1 MTARPIP
8 IVIAGPNL
16 SMDRTV
22 KIGALTLGGVHRSE
36 RSDTRGGG
44 KGVNVAR
51 ALRCLGR
58 HSEVLGF
65 AAGHTGAAVMGL
77 LGDESLE
84 VDVIRCSGETRSCLT
99 VIDDERITVFNESG
113 PPIEADDWDR
123 FHRRCLESM
132 DGGIFVCSGS
142 WPPGAPADAVAQLV
156 EAARERGCYTICD
169 TARSQLNAALAAKPD
184 AIKPNI
190 AEACEALG
198 RDSVERVA
206 AAAGSRDTAIELA
219 EALLEM
225 GPRSVIVTAGSEG
238 AALAQPGT
246 TSFYEP
252 PSVDVVNPI
261 GAGDSLVAG
270 LALRIADGSDVDA
283 AMPFATAVA
292 AASCETF
299 AAGSLDASRVR
310 ELVGI
315 PTA

>member
-1 MTARPIP
+1 M
-8 IVIAGPNL
+8 
-16 SMDRTV
+16 
-22 KIGALTLGGVHRSE
+22 
-36 RSDTRGGG
+36 
-44 KGVNVAR
+44 NVAR

-58 HSEVLGF
+58 PSEVLGF
-65 AAGHTGAAVMGL
+65 VAGHTGAAVMGL

-84 VDVIRCSGETRSCLT
+84 VDVTRCSGETRSCLT
-99 VIDDERITVFNESG
+99 VIDDERVTVFNESG
-113 PPIEADDWDR
+113 PPIEGDDWDR
-123 FHRRCLESM
+123 FHRRCLGSM

-142 WPPGAPADAVAQLV
+142 WPPGAPADAVALLV
-156 EAARERGCYTICD
+156 RAARERGCFTICD
-169 TARSQLNAALAAKPD
+169 TARSQLKAALAAEPD

-190 AEACEALG
+190 AEAYEALG

-206 AAAGSRDTAIELA
+206 TASGSSEVAIELA

-225 GPRSVIVTAGSEG
+225 GPRRVIVTAGSEG

-246 TSFYEP
+246 TSFFEP
-252 PSVDVVNPI
+252 PPVNVVNPV

-270 LALRIADGSDVDA
+270 LALRIADGWDVEA

-310 ELVGI
+310 ELIGI
-315 PTA
+315 PSA

>member
-1 MTARPIP
+1 
-8 IVIAGPNL
+8 
-16 SMDRTV
+16 MDRTV
-22 KIGALTLGGVHRSE
+22 KIGALALGGVHRSE
-36 RSDTRGGG
+36 RSDIRGGG

-51 ALRCLGR
+51 ALRGLGR
-58 HSEVLGF
+58 SSEVLGF
-65 AAGHTGAAVMGL
+65 AGGHTGAAVMGL

-84 VDVIRCSGETRSCLT
+84 VDVTRCSGETRSCLT

-113 PPIEADDWDR
+113 PPIEARDWDR

-132 DGGIFVCSGS
+132 EGGVFVCSGS
-142 WPPGAPADAVAQLV
+142 WPPGAPDDAVALLV
-156 EAARERGCYTICD
+156 GSARERGCYTICD
-169 TARSQLNAALAAKPD
+169 TARSQLKAALAAEPD

-198 RDSVERVA
+198 RGSAERVDTP
-206 AAAGSRDTAIELA
+206 AGAREVAIELA
-219 EALLEM
+219 EALLEL
-225 GPRSVIVTAGSEG
+225 GPRNVIVSAGADG

-246 TSFYEP
+246 TSFFEP
-252 PSVDVVNPI
+252 PPVEVVNPI

-270 LALRIADGSDVDA
+270 LALRIADGSDLDA

-310 ELVGI
+310 ELIGI
-315 PTA
+315 PSA